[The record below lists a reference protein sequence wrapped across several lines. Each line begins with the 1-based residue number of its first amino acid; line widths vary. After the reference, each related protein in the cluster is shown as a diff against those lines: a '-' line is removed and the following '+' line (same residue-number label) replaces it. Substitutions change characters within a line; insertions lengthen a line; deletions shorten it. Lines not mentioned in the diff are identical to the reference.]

1 MADRMDIDQLRNQVD
16 LLREQLS
23 DLTDEAGHE
32 ARRYRARAVR
42 GMRGVY
48 GRARHYAHDAGDEV
62 GRQVGRHPVASLIVA
77 LGVGIALGKLL
88 DFDRR

>member
-48 GRARHYAHDAGDEV
+48 GERATTLTMRAMKW
-62 GRQVGRHPVASLIVA
+62 VARW
-77 LGVGIALGKLL
+77 GGIPSPA
-88 DFDRR
+88 